1 MRKANSELYIR
12 NAKVEKDF
20 KKITQRLKVQKVKS
34 SAEKEV
40 VVDRM
45 RMVCDRDIAIAV
57 SNATVH
63 LASDLKKSKRGVAG
77 LQKTLGMSE
86 VIYFEY
92 ARLECEALAIF
103 CCVAFSNVIFS

>member
-20 KKITQRLKVQKVKS
+20 KKITQRLKVQKAKS

-40 VVDRM
+40 VVERM

-63 LASDLKKSKRGVAG
+63 LANDLKKSKRGVEG

-92 ARLECEALAIF
+92 APLDVLLNLI
-103 CCVAFSNVIFS
+103 IP